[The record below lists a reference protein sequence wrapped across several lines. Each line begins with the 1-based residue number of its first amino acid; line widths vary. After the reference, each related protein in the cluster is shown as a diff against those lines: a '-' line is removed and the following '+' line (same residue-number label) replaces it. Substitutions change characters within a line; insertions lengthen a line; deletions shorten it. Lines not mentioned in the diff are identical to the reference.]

1 MTPPLFI
8 VVTDA
13 HFFPGALVA
22 VASILA
28 YHSTARIVVVES
40 GILGKKLSGCQKSM
54 LKALGAEVDETG
66 VYGQGDR
73 KQGAWELKAYAAERY
88 ADQAP
93 VIVGIDA
100 DCTLCGPVD
109 DILLQCERTG
119 EFLGGK
125 DGDGVV
131 YDKSYEPY
139 GFPVPARNDA
149 YMSTSLYFC
158 KTTQIAKEVLA
169 EWADCCAKS
178 VFGSNGI
185 FHGHGDQGV
194 LNAILYK
201 RRADVSVRLLEND
214 LWSQHWVYWQRPLE
228 IRDGRLFNLTLQ
240 KHQRSLHGSG
250 GEKPWDLSY
259 RARLEKYPHVQ
270 VSYAWFLAF
279 LERAWKMAGT
289 DPAKTLEVQSQHLIR
304 DLDLY
309 RGTIEQLVLDG
320 PLPVLPGQPLV
331 KRAFRQ
337 GLSKKKRVD
346 EQVQP
351 AAHES

>member
-149 YMSTSLYFC
+149 TCQLHCISARPRRSRRRSSLNGQIVVRSPSLAPMASFMDMETRGCSMRSFTSGAPTSQSGCWKTICGVST
-158 KTTQIAKEVLA
+158 
-169 EWADCCAKS
+169 
-178 VFGSNGI
+178 GSI
-185 FHGHGDQGV
+185 
-194 LNAILYK
+194 
-201 RRADVSVRLLEND
+201 
-214 LWSQHWVYWQRPLE
+214 
-228 IRDGRLFNLTLQ
+228 
-240 KHQRSLHGSG
+240 GSG
-250 GEKPWDLSY
+250 RW
-259 RARLEKYPHVQ
+259 RFV
-270 VSYAWFLAF
+270 
-279 LERAWKMAGT
+279 M
-289 DPAKTLEVQSQHLIR
+289 
-304 DLDLY
+304 
-309 RGTIEQLVLDG
+309 DG
-320 PLPVLPGQPLV
+320 
-331 KRAFRQ
+331 
-337 GLSKKKRVD
+337 S
-346 EQVQP
+346 
-351 AAHES
+351 SI